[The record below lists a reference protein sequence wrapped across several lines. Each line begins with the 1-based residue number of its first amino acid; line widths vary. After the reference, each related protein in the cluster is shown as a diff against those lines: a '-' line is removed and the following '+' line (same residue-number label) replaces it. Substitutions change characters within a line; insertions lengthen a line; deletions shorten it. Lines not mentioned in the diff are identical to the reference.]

1 MATHFPKGKTALSP
15 EALSI
20 WAKTAFYGRTDDDSY
35 LQLWQHLEDTGE
47 VALHVWDDFVS
58 DNIKELLAEDIGDRE
73 VAKELYQFI
82 AAIHDIGKG
91 APSFIVQ
98 STKFADK
105 VKQTKLSIKAIV
117 GKDPMRSEY
126 RHELVGYAAV
136 IEWFCSQGFP
146 VEPGTFA
153 YGVACV
159 VAGHHGK
166 SLTDDKQALVDPSQR
181 GKSFRRETFM
191 GDKAWTAIRNEL
203 LDWVSDTLHAQPILY
218 TLRNRSLRRRTQILL
233 TSMVVMAD
241 WIASDSRLFPLNQ
254 GPVDEQVFDARRR
267 ADKAWRM
274 LRIPGPWTPL
284 ATGESPDE
292 MFAERFSIPGARMRP
307 MQREAARLART
318 MESPGLMIV
327 EANMG
332 EGKTEAALI
341 AAEILAAR
349 FHCGGIYY
357 ALPSQAT
364 VNAMFTRVLDWVG
377 HLPADERGQ
386 IGSLFLAHGKNEL
399 NDEYEHLREQWFDN
413 GGERLDTEM
422 DLSEPSV
429 GSVDAECDE
438 NGRYGKY
445 RAYDDHSTMQAV
457 VNSWLTGRRR
467 GNLSDFVV
475 GTIDQVLMAGLR
487 SKYVVLRHLALAGK
501 VVILD
506 EIHSNTA
513 YMNVYM
519 ETVLSW
525 LGAYGVP
532 VIMLS
537 ATLPQEKRQAFLDA
551 YRNGASAASKVE
563 AEPVRP
569 SKYALSLP
577 ARIPLP
583 SRIPPVSAE
592 NIAPPRR
599 IPLRQRKDAV
609 QNNDEVSVEPDLR
622 YPLISVATANGVPI
636 TAAPEPSGRAT
647 DIEASLIDDG
657 DETLVSLLRKN
668 LRDGGCAV
676 IIRDTVSR
684 AQATYQ
690 MLLETMGDDMDIML
704 DHSRFLAVDR
714 ARIDRELIDRY
725 GKHGSVEGRSG
736 IVVATQVVEQ
746 SLDVDFDLMITDI
759 APIDLILQ
767 RAGRLHRHHRG
778 DGENLRPEP
787 LRQARLVITGVSQWN
802 PDVPPQ
808 FSAGVDKVYQPYLLM
823 RSLAVLNMEPGAVRK
838 LNIPSDIPRLVQ
850 TVYGRKMVCPE
861 SWQDGNH
868 GECAAKE
875 RLESDRHSSETMAES
890 FRIFNPQ
897 RMQDAFDINN
907 WLKVAMTD
915 PDTPGKANER
925 KGRAG
930 VRESEDSF
938 EVIVLQQRNGE
949 LMLPSWCG
957 FDESERMLPTGF
969 GVPTRQQVRD
979 ILSCTISLSRTS
991 LSYMNL
997 DDVIAAFE
1005 RATPDRWFDYM
1016 QLERGLAGQLMIA
1029 LDENGTA
1036 VYQIPEWDA
1045 NGARIGTRTL
1055 TVRYSTRKGWQTD
1068 ASK

>member
-1 MATHFPKGKTALSP
+1 MATHFPKGKPALSP

-117 GKDPMRSEY
+117 GKDLMRSEY

-166 SLTDDKQALVDPSQR
+166 SLTDDKQALVDPLQR
-181 GKSFRRETFM
+181 GKSFRGKTFM
-191 GDKAWTAIRNEL
+191 GDKAWTAVRDEL
-203 LDWVSDTLHAQPILY
+203 LDWIAETLHAQPILY

-254 GPVDEQVFDARRR
+254 GSVDEQIFDARYR

-274 LRIPGPWTPL
+274 LRIPEPWNPF

-292 MFAERFSIPGARMRP
+292 MFAERFSIPGAHMRP
-307 MQREAARLART
+307 VQREAARLART
-318 MESPGLMIV
+318 MQSPGLMIV

-349 FHCGGIYY
+349 FQCGGIYY

-377 HLPADERGQ
+377 HLPSDEQGQ
-386 IGSLFLAHGKNEL
+386 IGSLFLAHGKNNL
-399 NDEYEHLREQWFDN
+399 NDEYEHLREQWFDD
-413 GGERLDTEM
+413 GGEGLDAEM

-429 GSVDAECDE
+429 GSVDAEYD
-438 NGRYGKY
+438 GIDRYG
-445 RAYDDHSTMQAV
+445 RNHAYDDHSTMQAV
-457 VNSWLTGRRR
+457 VNSWLTGYRR

-506 EIHSNTA
+506 EVHSNTA

-532 VIMLS
+532 AIMLS

-563 AEPVRP
+563 AEPVRY
-569 SKYALSLP
+569 SKSALSLP

-583 SRIPPVSAE
+583 SRIPPMSAG
-592 NIAPPRR
+592 NIALPRR
-599 IPLRQRKDAV
+599 IPLRQRKDV
-609 QNNDEVSVEPDLR
+609 VRNNDEVSVEPDMR
-622 YPLISVATANGVPI
+622 YPLISVISASEAPV
-636 TAAPEPSGRAT
+636 AVAPEPSGRAT
-647 DIEASLIDDG
+647 DIEVSLMDDG
-657 DETLVSLLRKN
+657 DEALVSLLRKN
-668 LRDGGCAV
+668 LQDGGCAV
-676 IIRDTVSR
+676 VIRDTVSR

-690 MLLETMGDDMDIML
+690 MLCETMGDDMDIML

-714 ARIDRELIDRY
+714 ARIDRGLIDRY
-725 GKHGSVEGRSG
+725 GRYGSVEGRSG

-778 DGENLRPEP
+778 DGENLRPEL
-787 LRQARLVITGVSQWN
+787 LRQARLVITGVSQWER
-802 PDVPPQ
+802 DAPPQ
-808 FSAGVDKVYQPYLLM
+808 FATGVDKVYQPYLLM
-823 RSLAVLNMEPGAVRK
+823 RSLAVLDVEPGVSRR
-838 LNIPSDIPRLVQ
+838 LNIPGDIPRLVQ
-850 TVYGRKMVCPE
+850 TVYGKKLICPG
-861 SWQDGNH
+861 SWQDSDY
-868 GECAAKE
+868 GERAAQTK
-875 RLESDRHSSETMAES
+875 LEDSRTDSEHEARR
-890 FRIFNPQ
+890 FRIFQPQ
-897 RMQDAFDINN
+897 SPRHPFDING
-907 WLKVAMTD
+907 WLDATMTD
-915 PDTPGKANER
+915 ADTPGGADER
-925 KGRAG
+925 ISRAG
-930 VRESEDSF
+930 IREGEDSF
-938 EVIVLQQRNGE
+938 EVIVLQQQDGE

-957 FDESERMLPTGF
+957 FKESERILPSGF
-969 GVPTRQQVRD
+969 GAPTRQQVRD

-991 LSYMNL
+991 LKYMDL
-997 DDVIAAFE
+997 DEVIKAFE
-1005 RATPDRWFDYM
+1005 RATPDPWYDYM
-1016 QLERGLAGQLMIA
+1016 QLDRSLAGQLMIA
-1029 LDENGTA
+1029 LDENGIAT
-1036 VYQIPEWDA
+1036 YQIPKSDKD
-1045 NGARIGTRTL
+1045 GTKISNRTL
-1055 TVRYSTRKGWQTD
+1055 TVRYSMEKGWQVD
-1068 ASK
+1068 ADE